1 MIELAIVVVLVA
13 FVMGLLLGLT
23 ARGGGER

>member
-1 MIELAIVVVLVA
+1 MIELAILIALVILL
-13 FVMGLLLGLT
+13 MGVWLGWT